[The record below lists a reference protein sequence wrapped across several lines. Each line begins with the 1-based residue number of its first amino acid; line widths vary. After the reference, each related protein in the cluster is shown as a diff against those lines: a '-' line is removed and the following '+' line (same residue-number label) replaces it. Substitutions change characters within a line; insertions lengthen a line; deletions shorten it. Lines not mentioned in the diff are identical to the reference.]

1 MSSLLRGRVAF
12 SSVSGI
18 PVLCCQERIAIME
31 FIDNTLGNPIVMVG
45 MGVALLAL
53 LGLFFYLRSRRPEE

>member
-1 MSSLLRGRVAF
+1 
-12 SSVSGI
+12 
-18 PVLCCQERIAIME
+18 ME